1 MRPKRN
7 HGDGNEV
14 ACCCRVEKQEK
25 EVLVIPAHVFHS
37 CFSNHIRLK
46 ATHATHANTK
56 PKLPELHS
64 CHVFTIQDHLFSGK
78 CTQNAV
84 EAHAAMNRHCD
95 RAKKYEVWEL
105 WANMSSL
112 ASPESDTIVDPW
124 TMMIHLQDAGLA
136 WATESLH
143 VKPHIWAHLR
153 TQHTLQ
159 WWHLSG
165 LYLGRPCC
173 AANR

>member
-25 EVLVIPAHVFHS
+25 EVLVIPAHVFHC

-46 ATHATHANTK
+46 ATHVTHANTNLSYQNYTAAMCLQFK
-56 PKLPELHS
+56 TTFFQENVL
-64 CHVFTIQDHLFSGK
+64 K
-78 CTQNAV
+78 CRWG
-84 EAHAAMNRHCD
+84 HAAMSRHCD

-112 ASPESDTIVDPW
+112 GSPESDTIVDPW

-143 VKPHIWAHLR
+143 IEPHIWAHLR